1 MRGTSGSSSEA
12 EDWSNRFSSG
22 TTRNVKKYPLPGAEQ
37 QLSVDTRRITQP
49 LLKNFLLSET
59 PRLILGISEMQF
71 LF

>member
-1 MRGTSGSSSEA
+1 MRGTPGSSSEA
-12 EDWSNRFSSG
+12 EDWSTGSPLAPPAMLKR
-22 TTRNVKKYPLPGAEQ
+22 YPLPGAEQ
-37 QLSVDTRRITQP
+37 QLSADTRRITQP